1 MDMGTKYILKI
12 VIVLLCGLM
21 SLTSCDDDNVPSL
34 VTTTVSVEQ
43 ILGGWKISETKAY
56 VDINWKYQVQVS
68 SLGLKGK
75 MDDAFDEKAKDGS
88 IFFKDKMAYFL
99 RDGFV
104 RDSSSYHMEDYIIYY
119 DNANLIGFYA
129 PYMYVKF
136 EENRL
141 VLYLRRKETLNLLE
155 EDGSLSG
162 WMGTIRDVVDDAQC
176 EIRMD
181 KEYLPIYDEL

>member
-1 MDMGTKYILKI
+1 MRKKRIQIIGIT
-12 VIVLLCGLM
+12 LLCGLL
-21 SLTSCDDDNVPSL
+21 SLASCEDDNVPSL
-34 VTTTVSVEQ
+34 DTTTVTIEQ
-43 ILGGWKISETKAY
+43 ILGGWKIDETKAY
-56 VDINWKYQVQVS
+56 VDVNWKYQVQVN

-75 MDDAFDEKAKDGS
+75 MEDAFDEKAKDGS
-88 IFFKDKMAYFL
+88 LFFKEKMAYFL

-104 RDSSSYHMEDYIIYY
+104 RDSSVYHLDEYIIYY
-119 DNANLIGFYA
+119 DNPNLIGFYA

-136 EENRL
+136 VDERM
-141 VLYLRRKETLNLLE
+141 VLYLRRKETMELLD

-176 EIRMD
+176 EIRMA

>member
-1 MDMGTKYILKI
+1 
-12 VIVLLCGLM
+12 
-21 SLTSCDDDNVPSL
+21 
-34 VTTTVSVEQ
+34 
-43 ILGGWKISETKAY
+43 
-56 VDINWKYQVQVS
+56 
-68 SLGLKGK
+68 
-75 MDDAFDEKAKDGS
+75 S